1 MSYRDDN
8 PPEVCR
14 YDLMALGFEAQE
26 YASRW
31 NSEQAFMENAT
42 PEEREYLLYLVTA
55 AGEAVAQLLRA
66 NETVPDHWKELRE
79 ARNEASHIFD
89 RRSHG
94 EAWRL
99 SSRLLPEVAS
109 ELSRELPAIPGYDR
123 RDSDRSRHFQL

>member
-14 YDLMALGFEAQE
+14 YDLMALGEEAQE

-31 NSEQAFMENAT
+31 DSEQALMDNAT
-42 PEEREYLLYLVTA
+42 PEEREYLLYLVST

-66 NETVPDHWKELRE
+66 NEPVPDKWKELRE
-79 ARNEASHIFD
+79 ARNEASHSFD
-89 RRSHG
+89 RRSYE

-99 SSRLLPEVAS
+99 ASELLPEVAS

-123 RDSDRSRHFQL
+123 KDTDRSRHFLP